1 MHKLIIFINIVISGT
16 LLAGTADLALELE
29 FNEFNGVVY
38 EPQGDFIARIT
49 NLGPD
54 VAADNIPFP
63 LPLTTFTSAIDD
75 NGNFTPEIQFSADTQ
90 NNNQECYFTLAIGSP
105 PPGSIGPKYVYGIDI
120 PSLAV
125 NETIECHGIFSRHFQ
140 SGTRDVTWQTYNSF
154 DHDPNTDNNSQVIT
168 FGIPPKA
175 VSVNNVFALVLLL
188 LLVFYFGYHSKSNDD
203 IKNIS

>member
-1 MHKLIIFINIVISGT
+1 MAVIRMLKLVFFIIVFQSSSLI
-16 LLAGTADLALELE
+16 AGTADLSIALD
-29 FNEFNGVVY
+29 FNEINRIVY
-38 EPQGDFIARIT
+38 EPQGEFVVRVT

-63 LPLTTFTSAIDD
+63 LPLTTLTSAIDD
-75 NGNFTPEIQFSADTQ
+75 NGDFTPEIQFVTDSQ

-125 NETIECHGIFSRHFQ
+125 NETIECHGLFSRHFQ
-140 SGTRDVTWQTYNSF
+140 SGTRDVTWKTYNSF
-154 DHDPNTDNNSQVIT
+154 DTDPNNNNDSQTIT

-175 VSVNNVFALVLLL
+175 VPVNNKFILILLLTLVL
-188 LLVFYFGYHSKSNDD
+188 YFGFKRLIN
-203 IKNIS
+203 